1 MSTAMSLETVTG
13 LVKPWAVS
21 TAASGPE
28 RIDVEVRAEDI
39 IPAVTA
45 ITRARWG
52 YLSAITGLDY
62 TAPAAAPAEGAAP
75 TEGAVTQAAAS
86 QPLGLLYHFCRDAS
100 VLTLRVK
107 LPRENPVIASVS
119 PVLPSA
125 ILQERE
131 VAEIFGIQV
140 TGITK
145 DRLLLSDDWPEGLYP
160 LRKDYTPDMVQ
171 KIRESTPPPSGA
183 PEAHEKAGTFVVPI
197 GPQHP
202 ALKEPAHFDLTV
214 DGEIVTGVTV
224 RLGYVHRGI
233 EKAAEN
239 RSWIQN
245 LYLVERICGICSHIH
260 ATAYALGVEKLAG
273 IAAPPRA
280 EAIRVLFAEMERI
293 HSHLLWLGVAAHEA
307 GFDTLFM
314 FSWRD
319 RETIMNL
326 LDEVS
331 GNRVNYSV
339 NLLGGVKFDVDGPR
353 RDAILKGMD
362 FLEGRI
368 QHYLEVVT
376 RDESF
381 LRRTRA
387 VGTFPTETA
396 DLLGV
401 VGPTARASGV
411 RRDLRV
417 DAPYSAY
424 HQFPVTPVVDDGC
437 DLAARFVVRTK
448 ELSESCRLVRAIL
461 DALPPGDL
469 SVPIPRRIPEG
480 EAISRVEAPRGE
492 LFYYLRSGGGAKP
505 ERVKVRT
512 PSLANWAY
520 VLSVAAGHR
529 LADIPM
535 IVVGIDPCF
544 SCNDRAVEVR
554 RLPTGGAPG
563 QEGSSERMS
572 WEELVRYG
580 IRFYGETEL

>member
-1 MSTAMSLETVTG
+1 MSAVSLESVTG
-13 LVKPWAVS
+13 LVEPWAVS
-21 TAASGPE
+21 TTSSTPE
-28 RIDVEVRAEDI
+28 RFEVEVQVKDI

-45 ITRARWG
+45 IARARWG
-52 YLSAITGLDY
+52 YLSAITGVDY
-62 TAPAAAPAEGAAP
+62 SAPAAASSAEGASPAEAP
-75 TEGAVTQAAAS
+75 QAE
-86 QPLGLLYHFCRDAS
+86 PLGVLYHFCRDAS
-100 VLTLRVK
+100 VLTLRAK
-107 LPRENPVIASVS
+107 LPREKPVIPSIC
-119 PVLPSA
+119 PVVPSA

-131 VAEIFGIQV
+131 LAETFGIQI
-140 TGITK
+140 TGLE
-145 DRLLLSDDWPEGLYP
+145 RGRFLLADDWPEGLHP
-160 LRKDYTPDMVQ
+160 MRKEYTPEAVQ
-171 KIRESTPPPSGA
+171 RLREAAPAPSAA
-183 PEAHEKAGTFVVPI
+183 PEPHEKPGTFVVPI

-202 ALKEPAHFDLTV
+202 ALKEPAHFELTV
-214 DGEIVTGVTV
+214 DGEIVTGATL

-239 RSWIQN
+239 RSWVQN

-260 ATAYALGVEKLAG
+260 ATAYTLGVEKLAG
-273 IAAPPRA
+273 ISAPPRA

-293 HSHLLWLGVAAHEA
+293 HSHLLWLGVGAHQA

-339 NLLGGVKFDVDGPR
+339 NLVGGVKYDVDSAR
-353 RDAILKGMD
+353 ADAILRGMD
-362 FLEGRI
+362 FLEKRI
-368 QHYLEVVT
+368 QHYLGVVT

-381 LRRTRA
+381 LRRTRG
-387 VGTFPTETA
+387 VGMFPTETA
-396 DLLGV
+396 DALGV

-424 HQFPVTPVVDDGC
+424 HQFPVTPVFDDGC
-437 DLAARFVVRTK
+437 DLAARFVVRIK
-448 ELSESCRLVRAIL
+448 ELFESVRLVRAIL

-469 SVPIPRRIPEG
+469 SVPVPRKIPEG
-480 EAISRVEAPRGE
+480 QVISRVEAPRGE
-492 LFYYLRSGGGAKP
+492 LFYYLKSGGGPKP

-520 VLSVAAGHR
+520 VLNVAVGHA

-535 IVVGIDPCF
+535 IIVGIDPCF

-554 RLPTGGAPG
+554 RGGGPHAAD
-563 QEGSSERMS
+563 SRERMS
-572 WEELVRYG
+572 WEDLVRYG
-580 IRFYGETEL
+580 IRYYGETGL